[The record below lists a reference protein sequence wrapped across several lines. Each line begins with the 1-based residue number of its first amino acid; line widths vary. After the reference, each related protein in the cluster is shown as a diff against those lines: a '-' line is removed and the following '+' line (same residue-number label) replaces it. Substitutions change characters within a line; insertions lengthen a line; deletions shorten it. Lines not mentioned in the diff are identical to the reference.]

1 MVRPDDS
8 VALLDFEVA
17 AHVDEGRR
25 PTVGNPGF
33 LAPRDRTGLDI
44 DRYSLACLRL
54 AMFLPL
60 TTLLSL
66 DRSKA
71 AQFAEVIAGY
81 FPVPP
86 GYLADAVREITRG
99 APKPAGGGAEH
110 HPRFAAGAD
119 GLAAVQQSVTRAI
132 LASATPDRE
141 DRLFPGDVRQFTG
154 EALGIAHGAAG
165 VLYVLSAT
173 GRGRFPE
180 HEEWLISRALAPAPG
195 VRIGLYDGLLG
206 VACVLSHLGRVQEA
220 LKVTEA
226 CLAERWERL
235 GPGLYGGMAGFA
247 AGLLH
252 LAGATGEPALHAA
265 ARRATQIA
273 ADRISRPRRDGD
285 HAPAGLNRGAAGHA
299 LLFVRAY
306 ERTGDAGY
314 LDLAADAL
322 GRDLDACVPDRK
334 GALAVNDGWRTLPYL
349 GNGSAGIGVA
359 AEDYLRHRENDRF
372 AAAVPL
378 IRLAARSTFY
388 VHSGLLAGRAGMI
401 FYLSRPR
408 PGRAGG
414 PDSAGIGGD
423 PDVAAQL
430 RRMAWHAISY
440 ADGVAFPG
448 DQLLRLSMD
457 FATGTAG
464 VLFAVSCAAGAQKAE
479 LPFLGPS
486 QDSPYGDRQP
496 TQERT
501 WEEV

>member
-33 LAPRDRTGLDI
+33 LAPRDRTGLSI

-66 DRSKA
+66 DRGKA

-81 FPVPP
+81 FPVPH
-86 GYLADAVREITRG
+86 GYLAEAVREITRG
-99 APKPAGGGAEH
+99 APEPAGGGTPR
-110 HPRFAAGAD
+110 PRFAADAD
-119 GLAAVQQSVTRAI
+119 GLADAQQSCARAI

-165 VLYVLSAT
+165 VLYALSAA
-173 GRGRFPE
+173 GQGRFPE

-235 GPGLYGGMAGFA
+235 GPGLGGGMAGFA

-252 LAGATGEPALHAA
+252 LADATGEPALHEA

-273 ADRISRPRRDGD
+273 ADRISQPRRDGD
-285 HAPAGLNRGAAGHA
+285 HSPAGLMRGAAGHA

-314 LDLAADAL
+314 LDLAAGAL
-322 GRDLDACVPDRK
+322 GRDLDACVTDRK

-349 GNGSAGIGVA
+349 GNGSAGIGLV

-378 IRLAARSTFY
+378 IRLAARSAFY

-401 FYLSRPR
+401 FCLSRPR
-408 PGRAGG
+408 PGTAGG
-414 PDSAGIGGD
+414 RDDAATAGD

-430 RRMAWHAISY
+430 RRLAWHAISY

-479 LPFLGPS
+479 LPFLGPP
-486 QDSPYGDRQP
+486 QNSPSGDLET